1 MIDLDELE
9 RQLREAAAPRQPA
22 PQVPGRDDPLAELAR
37 IVGQDDGARSSW
49 RQPARP
55 VAAAVEPPPPPAPA
69 PRYAPADDFEAELA
83 ALTRGEPFTPPE
95 PPMAP
100 MPRPNERRDFDQDLA
115 GWDLRPGDPAA
126 GARQDFARQDFGRQE
141 IDRQEFGRQ
150 DFGQQDFDRQDF
162 DRSGDRVV
170 AFEPH
175 DRAPA
180 YAAVQEAEPVY
191 EAQGQLPP
199 HDEVYEEIEPRPRR
213 KGLYAVGTVLGVA
226 AVGVVAALAMRS
238 TGTGLQSGSAP
249 PVIQADA
256 GPMKA
261 RPENPGG
268 VVVPNQ
274 DTAIFT
280 RKPEDMKGAKMVGGE
295 EQPVDVAAKVQQAR
309 APAAA
314 APADPSS
321 TTAALAP
328 NGGTPASA
336 VELPKPPQP
345 TAAVP
350 GLGEPRKV
358 RTVSVRPDGTI
369 IDAAGDIPIGRTA
382 ALAPGTIPSSSP
394 PAVTGATPAPR
405 RTDAVAPVAPLPA
418 APVAVTP
425 PAPRPPAPVAV
436 DAGATPAA
444 RPAPTPAPAAP
455 RPAQVAAVAPAAP
468 SGAAAPAAEA
478 GGGGFTVQLAAP
490 ASEQEARDTAARLQ
504 RRFSGELGDLKP
516 FVRRADV
523 NGKTIYRVR
532 VGNMTRDD
540 ATSLCTKVQSA
551 GGQCFVARN

>member
-22 PQVPGRDDPLAELAR
+22 PQAPGRDDPLAELAR
-37 IVGQDDGARSSW
+37 IVGQDDGSRASW
-49 RQPARP
+49 RSPARP
-55 VAAAVEPPPPPAPA
+55 AAPAVEPPPPPQS
-69 PRYAPADDFEAELA
+69 PRYPAADDFEAELA
-83 ALTRGEPFTPPE
+83 ALTRGEPFTPPD

-100 MPRPNERRDFDQDLA
+100 MPRGGDTRSFDQDLA
-115 GWDLRPGDPAA
+115 GWDLRPGEQVPRTQPDYDI
-126 GARQDFARQDFGRQE
+126 QD
-141 IDRQEFGRQ
+141 
-150 DFGQQDFDRQDF
+150 
-162 DRSGDRVV
+162 DRVA
-170 AFEPH
+170 AFDQH

-180 YAAVQEAEPVY
+180 YAAVREAEPVY

-213 KGLYAVGTVLGVA
+213 KGLYAVATVMGVA
-226 AVGVVAALAMRS
+226 VVGVVAALAMRS
-238 TGTGLQSGSAP
+238 TGAGLTTASAP

-295 EQPVDVAAKVQQAR
+295 EQPVDVAAKVQQAKAQSG
-309 APAAA
+309 APA
-314 APADPSS
+314 ADPSS

-382 ALAPGTIPSSSP
+382 ALAPGTIPVAP

-405 RTDAVAPVAPLPA
+405 RTDAIAPA
-418 APVAVTP
+418 APTPVMPAATAPTP
-425 PAPRPPAPVAV
+425 PAPRQAAPAAA
-436 DAGATPAA
+436 DAGATPVA
-444 RPAPTPAPAAP
+444 RPAPTPAPAPAAP
-455 RPAQVAAVAPAAP
+455 RPAQVAAVAPAAA

-478 GGGGFTVQLAAP
+478 GGGGFSVQLAAP
-490 ASEQEARDTAARLQ
+490 ATEQEARDTAARLQ

-540 ATSLCTKVQSA
+540 ATSLCTRVQSA